1 VTPIR
6 VLLAGLP
13 ALHDVLDQARDAAD
27 DIELVD
33 TTSEPSRILLAT
45 GQTKPDVVVIEM
57 EGDELP
63 GIATHLLAEYPDLK
77 VLGVTHDI
85 RRALL
90 YEFRARLVPLGPLS
104 PRGLVV
110 AIREAMRAEAAD

>member
-1 VTPIR
+1 MPTR

-13 ALHDVLDQARDAAD
+13 ALRDVLDHVLDAAD
-27 DIELVD
+27 GIELVG
-33 TTSEPSRILLAT
+33 TTAEPSQILLAT
-45 GQTKPDVVVIEM
+45 GQSKPDVVVVEIE
-57 EGDELP
+57 GHELP

-90 YEFRARLVPLGPLS
+90 YELRARLVPLGPLS

-110 AIREAMRAEAAD
+110 VIKEAMRAELAD